1 MIYTIFFCIK
11 FHRKT
16 VLLSLSPASATERLE
31 ELGLVARAELAAFQ
45 VGFCQGVGEVHDTGG
60 ERAVLQAVGVAE
72 FMDGLFDAFPF
83 LVILLSFSR
92 RCLACCDSYA
102 GDGT

>member
-1 MIYTIFFCIK
+1 M
-11 FHRKT
+11 
-16 VLLSLSPASATERLE
+16 
-31 ELGLVARAELAAFQ
+31 
-45 VGFCQGVGEVHDTGG
+45 
-60 ERAVLQAVGVAE
+60 LQAVGVAE